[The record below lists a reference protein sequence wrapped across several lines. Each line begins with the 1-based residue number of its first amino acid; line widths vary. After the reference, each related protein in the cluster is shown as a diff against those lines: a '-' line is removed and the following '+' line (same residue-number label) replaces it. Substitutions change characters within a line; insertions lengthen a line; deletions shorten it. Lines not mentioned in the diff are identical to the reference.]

1 MKVLLVSM
9 NFAPELTGIG
19 KYSGEMAEGL
29 RSRGHQVQVVCA
41 PPYYPHW
48 QVQAGFSALAYR
60 RETPAP
66 GLTVFRCPVWVPS
79 NLGGLRRLLHL
90 ASFALSSL
98 PVVLGRAAW
107 RPDVVM
113 VVAPA
118 LFCAPAGWLAARLCG
133 AKTWLHVQ
141 DLELDAAFN
150 LGLLEGRS
158 ARRWMLPMERALLR
172 CFDRVSSISAGL
184 LQRLADKGVPRVR
197 IEYLPNGVALQDIR
211 PVAALPAALELRN
224 RLSISPQQ
232 VVCLF
237 SGTLNRKH
245 GLAILPAVADLLRG
259 RHDIVFVV
267 AGAGEYRASLERACT
282 GSSHRN
288 LRFLE
293 LQPQAGLNA
302 LLNMADV
309 HLLPQLSGATELVMP
324 SKLAGMLA
332 SGRPVVAAARPG
344 SDMAQWVE
352 GRGRAVEPESV
363 QAMAAAIIELADDP
377 VLRAR
382 LGHAARAHAEATL
395 DAVAILD
402 SLDHR
407 LRALAGHRHS
417 AAAGA
422 PSHGAADA
430 GSLPC
435 LSHQTQPT
443 QSAQT
448 AQSTQR
454 PLLYARIRR
463 GFTLLELLVVMVI
476 IGLLAA
482 YVGPKYFSQVGK
494 SEIKSASAQI
504 VGLEKALEQYRID
517 VGRYPSTE
525 QGLAALRARPADTP
539 RWAGPYLSKALPPDP
554 WGQAYQFK
562 APGTRGE
569 VDLYSFG
576 RDGKPGG
583 EGADADIGNW

>member
-48 QVQAGFSALAYR
+48 QVQPGFSALAYR

-90 ASFALSSL
+90 ASFAMSSL

-150 LGLLEGRS
+150 LGLLEGGS
-158 ARRWMLPMERALLR
+158 ARRMMLPMERALLR
-172 CFDRVSSISAGL
+172 CFDRVSSISASL
-184 LQRLADKGVPRVR
+184 LQRLADKGVPQGR

-211 PVAALPAALELRN
+211 PIAALPAALALRQA
-224 RLSISPQQ
+224 LGIAPQQ

-237 SGTLNRKH
+237 AGTLNRKH
-245 GLAILPAVADLLRG
+245 GLAILPAVAEKLRG
-259 RHDIVFVV
+259 RDDIVFVV
-267 AGAGEYRASLERACT
+267 SGAGEYRASLERACA

-302 LLNMADV
+302 LLNMADM
-309 HLLPQLSGATELVMP
+309 HLLPQLSGAAELVMP

-352 GRGRAVEPESV
+352 GRGRAVEPESAA
-363 QAMAAAIIELADDP
+363 AMAAAIIELADDP
-377 VLRAR
+377 ALRAR

-417 AAAGA
+417 PAAAA
-422 PSHGAADA
+422 PQAAADA
-430 GSLPC
+430 GLPPG
-435 LSHQTQPT
+435 LPQPT
-443 QSAQT
+443 QPQPP
-448 AQSTQR
+448 QQPKQQ
-454 PLLYARIRR
+454 PLQYARIRR

-525 QGLAALRARPADTP
+525 QGLAALLARPADTP
-539 RWAGPYLSKALPPDP
+539 RWAGPYLGKALPSDP

-562 APGTRGE
+562 APGTRGD

-576 RDGKPGG
+576 RDGRPGG

>member
-282 GSSHRN
+282 GSSHHN